1 MKMEAR
7 LKVEDEKKRGGTTA
21 FWLRFEGSVG
31 DKKKFKRGERGGK
44 LGRDG
49 F

>member
-31 DKKKFKRGERGGK
+31 DKKNSSGGKRGGR